1 MVAVQ
6 FGGEQLDGSV
16 LKGNTSGIQAR
27 VVERLFSTLSVAR
40 LHLLGAYL
48 SHSTQQAM

>member
-16 LKGNTSGIQAR
+16 LKGNTSVSDQSP
-27 VVERLFSTLSVAR
+27 LF
-40 LHLLGAYL
+40 
-48 SHSTQQAM
+48 